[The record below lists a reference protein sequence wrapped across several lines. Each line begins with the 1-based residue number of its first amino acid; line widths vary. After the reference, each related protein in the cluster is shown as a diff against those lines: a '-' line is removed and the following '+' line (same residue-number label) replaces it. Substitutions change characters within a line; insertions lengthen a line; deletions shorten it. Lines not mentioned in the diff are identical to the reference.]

1 MEVTIL
7 PFAAVPQLAAK
18 DLAYATQNPAFR
30 PFFKYEPRLSEF
42 EQVIADKKKDA
53 TNREVLVEIL
63 NNQYAAVPPNP
74 KVADNI
80 AALLDENTFT
90 VVTAHQPSLFTG
102 PLFFVYKII
111 STINLAEQLNAQ
123 YPGNRF
129 VPVFVNG
136 GEDHD
141 FEEVNHAHV
150 FGKKITWEAP
160 DAGGSVGAMST
171 TSLPTVL
178 EQLQTLLGE
187 NEAAKE
193 IFSIIETAYSNHSLY
208 GNAANEL
215 VNKLF
220 GQYGLVT
227 INMNVPELKK
237 IFAPIIR
244 EEIFN
249 QPSQPL
255 IEATQKALS
264 EAGFSSQAHAREI
277 NLFYLQP
284 GRRDRIVKN
293 GDQFEVLG
301 ANLHFN
307 SAEMEQEIDTHPERF
322 SPNVALRPL
331 FQELIL
337 PNLAYVGGGG
347 EIAYWLER
355 KTQFAHFGINFP
367 MLIRRNSVMWIDR
380 PSSGRMEKLGLD
392 PADLFQDT
400 DALIRHFLEK
410 NTENELS
417 LETEKASL
425 QSLFDSI
432 QQKALLVDPTL
443 EKAVAAEAVKQL
455 KVVEQLEGRLLRA
468 EKQKQETAVNQIRNL
483 KEKFFPNNG
492 LQERVDNFLNL
503 YTKYGSTFFEV
514 LKNNLNPLESGMV
527 IVRDKE

>member
-7 PFAAVPQLAAK
+7 PFTAVPQLAAK

-30 PFFKYEPRLSEF
+30 PFFKYEPLISEF
-42 EQVIADKKKDA
+42 EKVIADKKRDA
-53 TNREVLVEIL
+53 INRKILVEVLQS
-63 NNQYAAVPPNP
+63 QYATITPNP

-80 AALLDENTFT
+80 AALLNENTFT
-90 VVTAHQPSLFTG
+90 VTTAHQPSLFTG

-111 STINLAEQLNAQ
+111 STINLAERLNAQ
-123 YPGNRF
+123 YSGYRF

-141 FEEVNHAHV
+141 FEEINHAHV
-150 FGKKITWEAP
+150 FGKKITWDAP
-160 DAGGSVGAMST
+160 DAGGSVGTMST
-171 TSLPTVL
+171 DSLHLVL

-193 IFSIIETAYSNHSLY
+193 IFSIIETAYSSHSLY
-208 GNAANEL
+208 GNAANAL

-220 GQYGLVT
+220 DKYGLVT

-249 QPSQPL
+249 QPSQAL
-255 IEATQKALS
+255 IEATQKALV

-293 GDQFEVLG
+293 GDLFEILG
-301 ANLHFN
+301 ANLTFT
-307 SAEMEQEIDTHPERF
+307 SAEMDQEIESHPERF

-367 MLIRRNSVMWIDR
+367 MLVRRNSVMWIDR
-380 PSSGRMEKLGLD
+380 PSSGRIEKLGLA
-392 PADLFQDT
+392 PVDLFQDT
-400 DALIRHFLEK
+400 DSLIRHFLEK
-410 NTENELS
+410 NTENDLS
-417 LETEKASL
+417 LDSEKTSL
-425 QSLFDSI
+425 QNLFDSI
-432 QQKALLVDPTL
+432 RQKALQVDPTL
-443 EKAVAAEAVKQL
+443 EKAVAAEAVKQM

-503 YTKYGSTFFEV
+503 YTKYGHSFFEV
-514 LKNNLNPLESGMV
+514 LKNNLDPLKSGMV